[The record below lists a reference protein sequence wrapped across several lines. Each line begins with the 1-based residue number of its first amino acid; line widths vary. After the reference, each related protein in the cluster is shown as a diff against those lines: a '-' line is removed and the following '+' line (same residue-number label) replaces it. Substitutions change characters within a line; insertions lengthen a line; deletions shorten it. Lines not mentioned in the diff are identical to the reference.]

1 MPQRKKDAPRQIGT
15 NWREE
20 VKPKMKNNSHLILE
34 RATAYTLLGTP
45 EKLETL
51 VPLLDPKM
59 FLEEKT
65 WAFLSTGRE
74 LCRSGQY
81 SKNTLCSSVEQAGM
95 SNPHDHYS
103 LLASAVTSST
113 DLDTHYPAW
122 IERGR
127 QVYIEKSE
135 RDIPEGASSSEI
147 ISRKREILER
157 ASALGTVDTGN
168 TMAEC
173 ARMALSTMDRM
184 RSTAGEGIIQTGFE
198 TMDRYLLGMMPGTL
212 TVVGA
217 RPSRGKTSLA
227 CQLAL
232 KAQSASQPVLFV
244 SAEMP
249 SEKVAL
255 KLAGM
260 TTKTNT
266 FQFIA
271 PHLLSETEF
280 ATAKH
285 SIKSSAS
292 LNIRI
297 LHKTDLASIE
307 AAILAMSPAPKLVV
321 FDYLQILPTPKRY
334 EGMRADYLSEVVRS
348 FSHLAVRVNT
358 AFLLLSQVGRA
369 GERGGASNA
378 DLKGSGGIEEAA
390 DAIILIE
397 KEDDP
402 ETGADSLKRVLRLSK
417 NRYGWGDD
425 IECPVLFDP
434 RTQTFSD
441 WDLVQA
447 QRIAKILG
455 LA

>member
-1 MPQRKKDAPRQIGT
+1 
-15 NWREE
+15 
-20 VKPKMKNNSHLILE
+20 MKSNSHLTLE
-34 RATAYTLLGTP
+34 RATAYTLLGAA

-51 VPLLDPKM
+51 VPLLDPAM

-65 WAFLSTGRE
+65 WLFLSKGRE

-81 SKNTLCSSVEQAGM
+81 SRNTVCSAVECSGVPDA
-95 SNPHDHYS
+95 HEHYS
-103 LLASAVTSST
+103 LMASAVTSST
-113 DLDTHYPAW
+113 DLKTHYPSWLELA
-122 IERGR
+122 RH
-127 QVYIEKSE
+127 VYIEKSE
-135 RDIPEGASSSEI
+135 KLIPSEI
-147 ISRKREILER
+147 PASELISRKKVILEK
-157 ASALGTVDTGN
+157 ASTLGIVDTGCSMEDCTRSALQ
-168 TMAEC
+168 TMEK
-173 ARMALSTMDRM
+173 M

-198 TMDRYLLGMMPGTL
+198 IMDRYLLGMMPGTL
-212 TVVGA
+212 TVIGA

-232 KAQSASQPVLFV
+232 KAQSESQPVLFV

-249 SEKVAL
+249 PEKVAL

-260 TTKTNT
+260 TSKTNT

-285 SIKSSAS
+285 SIRSASS

-307 AAILAMSPAPKLVV
+307 AAILAMTPAPKLVV
-321 FDYLQILPTPKRY
+321 FDYLQILPTPRKY

-397 KEDDP
+397 KDDDP
-402 ETGADSLKRVLRLSK
+402 ETGADSLKRILRLSK

-441 WDLVQA
+441 WNLVQA
-447 QRIAKILG
+447 QRISKILG
-455 LA
+455 LG